1 MCTVSIRVCRRG
13 ATALAH
19 KDLLG
24 KGGLV
29 ALSFI
34 SASLLHNSTDDSMVA
49 ILAGSIEHKELLAMC
64 FAILTHRVAMG
75 HVQVGRMAVRIVAMR
90 VVLVRVVLVRVV
102 LVRVVA
108 VMTVVSVTP
117 ATATATA

>member
-1 MCTVSIRVCRRG
+1 MCTVSIRVRRRG

-75 HVQVGRMAVRIVAMR
+75 HVQVGRMAVRIVPM
-90 VVLVRVVLVRVV
+90 RVVLVRVV

>member
-1 MCTVSIRVCRRG
+1 MCTVSIRVRRRG

-34 SASLLHNSTDDSMVA
+34 SASLLHSLTDDSTVA
-49 ILAGSIEHKELLAMC
+49 IRADSIVHNELLAMC
-64 FAILTHRVAMG
+64 FAILAHRVA
-75 HVQVGRMAVRIVAMR
+75 VRSVGVRSVLVR
-90 VVLVRVVLVRVV
+90 SVLVVLVRVVLVRVV
-102 LVRVVA
+102 LVMA
-108 VMTVVSVTP
+108 VVSVTP
-117 ATATATA
+117 TTATATA